1 MEMQITADF
10 SALTAEQREHL
21 AGFIL
26 TFPPIPDGMSV
37 NYAEARK
44 ALEIDNIIRIPI
56 EPDDPAAAFGDAQAP
71 VAEAGPKIV
80 IPPPPIAVGDT
91 VTGTGIA
98 PGTKIIENGVTVD
111 KSGLPW
117 DGRIHASTKARNAD
131 GSWRTK
137 RGLDTTVLAQVETE
151 LKALMA
157 IPSAGPQLV
166 PAPPPPPPAQQAA
179 PAASAADDGRLKFVA
194 LVGRASAAMQAGKL
208 TQEEIQNC
216 CKSIDPNLVALP
228 LLANRFDLVPQ
239 VAALI
244 DGIVAGR
251 NA

>member
-26 TFPPIPDGMSV
+26 TFPPIPEGMSV
-37 NYAEARK
+37 DYAEARK
-44 ALEIDNIIRIPI
+44 AFEETHEIRVQI

-80 IPPPPIAVGDT
+80 VPPPPPPAAVDPREVPARAT
-91 VTGTGIA
+91 T
-98 PGTKIIENGVTVD
+98 EVD

-137 RGLDTTVLAQVETE
+137 RGLDPAVLANVETE

-157 IPSAGPQLV
+157 IPAAGPQLV

-179 PAASAADDGRLKFVA
+179 PAAPAADDGRLAFVA

>member
-1 MEMQITADF
+1 MEIQIKADF

-26 TFPPIPDGMSV
+26 TFPPIPEGMSV
-37 NYAEARK
+37 DYAEARK
-44 ALEIDNIIRIPI
+44 AFEETHEIRVQI

-80 IPPPPIAVGDT
+80 VPPPPPPAAVDPREVPARAT
-91 VTGTGIA
+91 T
-98 PGTKIIENGVTVD
+98 EVD

-117 DGRIHASTKARNAD
+117 DGRIHASTKAKNAD
-131 GSWRTK
+131 NSWRYK
-137 RGLDTTVLAQVETE
+137 RGLDAAVLAQVERE

-157 IPSAGPQLV
+157 IPAAGPQLV
-166 PAPPPPPPAQQAA
+166 PAPPAPAAAVPPPPGGPDPIAA
-179 PAASAADDGRLKFVA
+179 FIGLM
-194 LVGRASAAMQAGKL
+194 GRASAAMQAKKI

-228 LLANRFDLVPQ
+228 LLASRTDLVPA

-244 DGIVAGR
+244 DGIIAGR
-251 NA
+251 SA

>member
-10 SALTAEQREHL
+10 SALTTKQREHL

-26 TFPPIPDGMSV
+26 TFPPIPEGMSV
-37 NYAEARK
+37 DYAEARK
-44 ALEIDNIIRIPI
+44 AFEETHEIRVQI

-80 IPPPPIAVGDT
+80 VPPPPPPAAVDPREVPARAT
-91 VTGTGIA
+91 T
-98 PGTKIIENGVTVD
+98 EVD

-117 DGRIHASTKARNAD
+117 DGRIHASTKAKNAD
-131 GSWRTK
+131 GSWRYK
-137 RGLDTTVLAQVETE
+137 RGLDAAALAQVESE

-157 IPSAGPQLV
+157 IPAAGPQLV
-166 PAPPPPPPAQQAA
+166 PAPPPPVAAVPPPPAGPDPIAA
-179 PAASAADDGRLKFVA
+179 FIGLM
-194 LVGRASAAMQAGKL
+194 GRASAAMQAKKI

-216 CKSIDPNLVALP
+216 CKSIDPSLIALP
-228 LLANRFDLVPQ
+228 LLASRPDLVPA

-244 DGIVAGR
+244 DGIIAGR
-251 NA
+251 SA